1 MQTRSKG
8 GSSSSNVRAI
18 WSNMCSMVP
27 TPTLSQASSTPIPV
41 VGSNAAQAA
50 GRFWNGSQSSW

>member
-1 MQTRSKG
+1 MQTRSNG
-8 GSSSSNVRAI
+8 GSSSLNERAI

-41 VGSNAAQAA
+41 ARSKAATAA